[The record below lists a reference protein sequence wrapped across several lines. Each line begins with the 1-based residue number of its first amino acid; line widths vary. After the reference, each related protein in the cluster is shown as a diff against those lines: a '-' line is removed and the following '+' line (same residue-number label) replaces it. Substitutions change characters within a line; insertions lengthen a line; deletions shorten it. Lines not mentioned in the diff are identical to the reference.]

1 MPFTYYPILR
11 TASDKNV
18 MGSHVKSK
26 FDDIAGWVVLALV
39 AVASI
44 AAIPLMMLSHSGKP

>member
-39 AVASI
+39 AVAST
-44 AAIPLMMLSHSGKP
+44 AAIPLMVCHSGKL